1 MASLKE
7 IKDRIAS
14 VGGTLKITS
23 AMKMVASAKL
33 HKAQQ
38 AIGNMLP
45 YEKRLHSMLVDLMEA
60 SSSMNMSAQPEAAAG
75 FGSASGGP
83 AEEDSFERGA
93 SAEGAYSLMA
103 EREVRRVAIVAF
115 ASNSSLCGA
124 FNSNAIREV
133 TSVIGEYRSAGLRD
147 SDIVVYSVGRKMAE
161 AMRKLGFPSP
171 ADFTKMSDAPSYD
184 AASSLAQELLDGFVS
199 ARFDKVELVY
209 NHYKSTSSQPT
220 TRQTY
225 LPLSLA
231 DATAEFQAGKV
242 APPDAE
248 DAGASG
254 VSDVPVASGASEVS
268 GSSRTSVA
276 SGSLGTSG
284 SSRTPGASL
293 ERGKSSD
300 VLSAQGKTSSA
311 SGTYGSSET
320 LSGKDSLGASG
331 SSRIPG
337 TSLESGKGQS
347 VGGATSVV
355 TDLIIEP
362 SPEALIQTLL
372 PKVVRLRIFTTLL
385 DSAAAEYAART
396 VAMQLATDNGNDLLQ
411 ELTLEYNKGRQQK
424 ITSEILDLVGG
435 SLQ

>member
-45 YEKRLHSMLVDLMEA
+45 YEKRLHSMLIDLMGSVNMSVPASEEGPGRLVSLSNQPDVEGHRFDTSA
-60 SSSMNMSAQPEAAAG
+60 SSVSSRGYTE
-75 FGSASGGP
+75 S
-83 AEEDSFERGA
+83 EET
-93 SAEGAYSLMA
+93 YSLMTQ
-103 EREVRRVAIVAF
+103 REVHRVAIVAF

-124 FNSNAIREV
+124 FNSNAIREA
-133 TSVIGEYRSAGLRD
+133 TAVINEYRASGLRD
-147 SDIVVYSVGRKMAE
+147 SDVVVYSVGRKMAE

-171 ADFTKMSDAPSYD
+171 SDFTKMSDSPSYE
-184 AASSLAQELLDGFVS
+184 AASALAQELLDGFVS
-199 ARFDKVELVY
+199 GRFDKVELVY

-231 DATAEFQAGKV
+231 DATADLQAGKISDSTSEADTTTV
-242 APPDAE
+242 AEPAE
-248 DAGASG
+248 A
-254 VSDVPVASGASEVS
+254 P
-268 GSSRTSVA
+268 
-276 SGSLGTSG
+276 
-284 SSRTPGASL
+284 
-293 ERGKSSD
+293 
-300 VLSAQGKTSSA
+300 
-311 SGTYGSSET
+311 
-320 LSGKDSLGASG
+320 
-331 SSRIPG
+331 
-337 TSLESGKGQS
+337 
-347 VGGATSVV
+347 
-355 TDLIIEP
+355 DLIVEP
-362 SPEALIQTLL
+362 SKEALISTLL

-385 DSAAAEYAART
+385 DSSAAEHAART
-396 VAMQLATDNGNDLLQ
+396 VAMQLATDNGNALLQ

-435 SLQ
+435 SMQ